1 MRKIFPF
8 QANHSSQ
15 RPLTFT
21 YVAFYLLFLPDTWQI
36 LIGLAAAVILAPRA
50 ISAQSGVFERI
61 MLYVMIATIGYA
73 ASRLP
78 ARGITRLIRKLIL
91 GNRLPGNGRE
101 NTRDR

>member
-1 MRKIFPF
+1 MRKNFSF
-8 QANHSSQ
+8 QAGHPHQ

-21 YVAFYLLFLPDTWQI
+21 YVVFYILFLPDTWQI
-36 LIGLAAAVILAPRA
+36 LIGLAAAFILAPRV
-50 ISAQSGVFERI
+50 ISAQTGVFGNV

-91 GNRLPGNGRE
+91 GDRSPGDPISNRRQ
-101 NTRDR
+101 R